1 VAKLPRMAGA
11 ASARSPRPRVAPRGG
26 RASAGTGIRWERVG
40 RVALLGVLG
49 VIVLLYIPPVTHWFQ
64 QSGTAA
70 RGHAQ
75 VRQLKRERALLE
87 SRLRALTGPGA
98 VERAAREL
106 GMVKLGERPYV
117 VSMPSR

>member
-1 VAKLPRMAGA
+1 MAGA
-11 ASARSPRPRVAPRGG
+11 ASARSPRPRVGPRT
-26 RASAGTGIRWERVG
+26 RSARTPSGIRWERVG
-40 RVALLGVLG
+40 RVALLGVLV

-70 RGHAQ
+70 RGQAQ
-75 VRQLKRERALLE
+75 VRELKHERAMLE

-106 GMVKLGERPYV
+106 GMVKAGERPYIV
-117 VSMPSR
+117 AMPSR

>member
-1 VAKLPRMAGA
+1 MAGA
-11 ASARSPRPRVAPRGG
+11 ASARSPRPRIAPRTG
-26 RASAGTGIRWERVG
+26 RSRAGTGIRWERVG
-40 RVALLGVLG
+40 RVALLGVLV

-70 RGHAQ
+70 RGHEQ
-75 VRQLKRERALLE
+75 VRQLKRERSLLE

-106 GMVKLGERPYV
+106 GMVRPGERPYV
-117 VSMPSR
+117 VTMPSR

>member
-1 VAKLPRMAGA
+1 MAGA
-11 ASARSPRPRVAPRGG
+11 ASARSARPRVAPRGG
-26 RASAGTGIRWERVG
+26 RRTAASGIRWERVG
-40 RVALLGVLG
+40 RVALLGVLV

-75 VRQLKRERALLE
+75 VRELKQERARLE
-87 SRLRALTGPGA
+87 SRLRALTGPRA

-106 GMVKLGERPYV
+106 GMVKPGERPYV
-117 VSMPSR
+117 VSTPTR